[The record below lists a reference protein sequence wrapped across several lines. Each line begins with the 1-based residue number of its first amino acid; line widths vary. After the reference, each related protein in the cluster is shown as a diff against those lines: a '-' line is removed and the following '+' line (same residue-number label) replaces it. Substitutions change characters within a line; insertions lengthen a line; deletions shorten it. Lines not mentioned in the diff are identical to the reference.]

1 MAVQDYLE
9 SLDFTTLRQFMLDL
23 APADVDSSE
32 GSFLYDALTPIAL
45 FLSEIFSQMRVILR
59 ESYIGTATGT
69 NLDNLA
75 ATMPRIYRYPAS
87 AEKVTV
93 ILTPYTANILSYI
106 QANSTTLKFTNADG
120 ETFNVDVEQEDWLDS
135 DSTNIYLKLSKAQV
149 GRGYSI
155 VGQAFEP
162 SPAINGLESCLV
174 FSVNSSGSEEETD
187 DHLRVRVWAA
197 LSKPFLGSLADYQRK
212 IFAEFPASQNGF
224 NVDNCFIIPRGSR
237 SGYICV
243 IPAKWDGTNGLVHC
257 TAGELESLQNYLDKR
272 INGIGGYGLG
282 VAPIGHVVKVRD
294 FTEFRLHIK
303 VTITVA
309 TGHEYDIPVAQ
320 AGEQIRTA
328 TNGYLH
334 SIINEVVPSSTNFRA
349 NAQRYVAYFI
359 YYYVNA
365 HEYAVLSALK
375 ATFGSDIVKNA
386 LIERQMSSTLGNFS
400 QQDNATNLITMPPN
414 STAINFCYLDGEQIF
429 MNSHPDWQLSELEV
443 TSQSFPDIMNYISF
457 TRGNDSALI
466 MQRNGTY
473 TGELVRIED
482 CKLKRRVN
490 VEQTDLVIRSGD
502 SKGTL
507 PILGNLFVQVV
518 EE

>member
-87 AEKVTV
+87 PEKVTV

-106 QANSTTLKFTNADG
+106 QANSTTLKFTNAEG
-120 ETFNVDVEQEDWLDS
+120 ETFNVDVEQEDWLES
-135 DSTNIYLKLSKAQV
+135 DSTNIYLKLSKAQS

-155 VGQAFEP
+155 VGQPFEP

-174 FSVNSSGSEEETD
+174 FSVNSSGGEEETD

-197 LSKPFLGSLADYQRK
+197 LSKPFLGSLSDYQRK
-212 IFAEFPASQNGF
+212 IFAEFPGSQNGF

-257 TAGELESLQNYLDKR
+257 TAGELESLQDYLDKR

-294 FTEFRLHIK
+294 FTEFRLHIN

-309 TGHEYDIPVAQ
+309 TGHEYDVQVEQ
-320 AGEQIRTA
+320 AEEQIRA
-328 TNGYLH
+328 STNSYLH
-334 SIINEVVPSSTNFRA
+334 GIINEVVPSSVNFRA

-365 HEYAVLSALK
+365 HEFAVLSELK

-386 LIERQMSSTLGNFS
+386 LIERQTLQTLGNFS
-400 QQDNATNLITMPPN
+400 QDANQNIVSLPN
-414 STAINFCYLDGEQIF
+414 GSTAINFCYLGGEQIF
-429 MNSHPDWQLSELEV
+429 MNDHPDWQLSELEV
-443 TSQSFPDIMNYISF
+443 TSESLPDIMDYIEF
-457 TRGNDSALI
+457 TEDSDSALI

-473 TGELVRIED
+473 SGELIVLDD
-482 CKLKRRVN
+482 CKLKKRVN

-507 PILGNLFVQVV
+507 PVLGNLNVQVV